1 MAKQMS
7 QSSEAILREQKQIR
21 REQFF
26 SNKGMIIGMV
36 IFAVIVLSAVFIPMV
51 NGVDPNVMDVVNRL
65 KPPTADHIF
74 GTDEFGSPFI
84 SEPLRFPKS
93 CFQH

>member
-36 IFAVIVLSAVFIPMV
+36 IFAVIVLSAVFIPWSMV
-51 NGVDPNVMDVVNRL
+51 WI
-65 KPPTADHIF
+65 PTSW
-74 GTDEFGSPFI
+74 T
-84 SEPLRFPKS
+84 L
-93 CFQH
+93 

>member
-26 SNKGMIIGMV
+26 SNKGMIIGLV
-36 IFAVIVLSAVFIPMV
+36 GGLVDLYVLV
-51 NGVDPNVMDVVNRL
+51 GVVTWVSVTGSDALISTSEVSTGSLERSSTSQPVYSKSSVGWVV
-65 KPPTADHIF
+65 
-74 GTDEFGSPFI
+74 
-84 SEPLRFPKS
+84 
-93 CFQH
+93 